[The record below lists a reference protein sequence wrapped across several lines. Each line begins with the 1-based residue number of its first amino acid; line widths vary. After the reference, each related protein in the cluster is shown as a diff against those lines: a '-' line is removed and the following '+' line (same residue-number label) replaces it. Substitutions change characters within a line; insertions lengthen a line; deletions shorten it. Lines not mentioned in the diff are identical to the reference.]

1 MLVIAGEIHDPWP
14 PLLTTLSST
23 HTMTLS
29 GRERGLIKYLLP
41 LVLISVEFPE
51 IGADAWDVL
60 FFGVA
65 KEKSS
70 KKLISNKPCV
80 NPLLA
85 SRKKKKNKENFV
97 FNETNMSRQLT
108 VIFQH
113 RNVCLII

>member
-1 MLVIAGEIHDPWP
+1 MVEILVKYCS
-14 PLLTTLSST
+14 LYN
-23 HTMTLS
+23 
-29 GRERGLIKYLLP
+29 KYLLP

-85 SRKKKKNKENFV
+85 SRKKELKRILFSMKPI
-97 FNETNMSRQLT
+97 MSRQLT
-108 VIFQH
+108 VIS
-113 RNVCLII
+113 NVEMCA

>member
-1 MLVIAGEIHDPWP
+1 MATLTDNPKLNSYHDSVWE
-14 PLLTTLSST
+14 
-23 HTMTLS
+23 
-29 GRERGLIKYLLP
+29 RERVNKYLLP

-85 SRKKKKNKENFV
+85 SRK
-97 FNETNMSRQLT
+97 
-108 VIFQH
+108 
-113 RNVCLII
+113 

>member
-1 MLVIAGEIHDPWP
+1 
-14 PLLTTLSST
+14 
-23 HTMTLS
+23 MTLATLTDNS
-29 GRERGLIKYLLP
+29 VWERERVNKYLLP

-85 SRKKKKNKENFV
+85 SRKKKLKRILFSMKPICQD
-97 FNETNMSRQLT
+97 S
-108 VIFQH
+108 
-113 RNVCLII
+113 

>member
-29 GRERGLIKYLLP
+29 GRERGLINYLLP

-85 SRKKKKNKENFV
+85 SRKKKLKRILFSMKPI
-97 FNETNMSRQLT
+97 MSRQLT
-108 VIFQH
+108 VIEM
-113 RNVCLII
+113 CA

>member
-1 MLVIAGEIHDPWP
+1 MVEILVKYCS
-14 PLLTTLSST
+14 LYN
-23 HTMTLS
+23 
-29 GRERGLIKYLLP
+29 KYLLP

-70 KKLISNKPCV
+70 KKLISNKSCV

-85 SRKKKKNKENFV
+85 SRKKELKRILFSMKPI
-97 FNETNMSRQLT
+97 MSRQLT
-108 VIFQH
+108 VIEM
-113 RNVCLII
+113 CP

>member
-1 MLVIAGEIHDPWP
+1 
-14 PLLTTLSST
+14 
-23 HTMTLS
+23 MTLS
-29 GRERGLIKYLLP
+29 GRERVNKYYVP

-70 KKLISNKPCV
+70 KKLISNKPCL

-85 SRKKKKNKENFV
+85 SRKKKIKENFV
-97 FNETNMSRQLT
+97 FNETNTSRQLT
-108 VIFQH
+108 VIF
-113 RNVCLII
+113 

>member
-1 MLVIAGEIHDPWP
+1 MVEILVKHCS
-14 PLLTTLSST
+14 LYN
-23 HTMTLS
+23 
-29 GRERGLIKYLLP
+29 KYLLP

-80 NPLLA
+80 NPLPA
-85 SRKKKKNKENFV
+85 SRKKRIKANFV
-97 FNETNMSRQLT
+97 FNETNYVKT
-108 VIFQH
+108 ANCN
-113 RNVCLII
+113 RNVCLKMCEMCA

>member
-85 SRKKKKNKENFV
+85 SRKKELKRILFSMKPI
-97 FNETNMSRQLT
+97 MSRQLT
-108 VIFQH
+108 VIFQG